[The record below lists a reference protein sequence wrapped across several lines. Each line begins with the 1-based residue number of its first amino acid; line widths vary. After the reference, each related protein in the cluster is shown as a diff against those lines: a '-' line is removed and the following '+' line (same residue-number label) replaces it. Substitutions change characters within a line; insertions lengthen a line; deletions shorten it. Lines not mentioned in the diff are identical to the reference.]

1 MKDTLNEK
9 HLFTK
14 HQAWIS
20 GIANRRYRAV
30 SLEGKGTGVA
40 SMGAGLYLTSEEQA
54 KSFALSFYGNN
65 ALIEEYAVTHP
76 LKLIDYYSK
85 LFQAWRKEWYMKYA
99 ISHMTEID
107 GEYYLEIDEYPA
119 KNAPHYIRDGYGKFL
134 TNKMEATI
142 YLDGV
147 ANRNPL
153 FGICLINPQNYEL
166 INTVE
171 VDAPKTKVLS
181 LKELI

>member
-1 MKDTLNEK
+1 MKDTLIQHN
-9 HLFTK
+9 LFSS
-14 HQAWIS
+14 HW
-20 GIANRRYRAV
+20 RYRAV

-40 SMGAGLYLTSEEQA
+40 SMGAGLYLTSEKQA
-54 KSFALSFYGNN
+54 RRFADTFHGNN
-65 ALIEEYAVTHP
+65 AFIEEYAVTHP
-76 LKLIDYYSK
+76 LKLIDYYSDV
-85 LFQAWRKEWYMKYA
+85 FQAWRKEWYTMTA
-99 ISHMTEID
+99 PHHMTEID

-119 KNAPHYIRDGYGKFL
+119 KNAPHYIRDDYGKFL

-147 ANRNPL
+147 ANGNPL

-171 VDAPKTKVLS
+171 VDEPKTKVLTR
-181 LKELI
+181 KDIYA

>member
-1 MKDTLNEK
+1 
-9 HLFTK
+9 
-14 HQAWIS
+14 
-20 GIANRRYRAV
+20 
-30 SLEGKGTGVA
+30 
-40 SMGAGLYLTSEEQA
+40 
-54 KSFALSFYGNN
+54 
-65 ALIEEYAVTHP
+65 
-76 LKLIDYYSK
+76 
-85 LFQAWRKEWYMKYA
+85 
-99 ISHMTEID
+99 
-107 GEYYLEIDEYPA
+107 
-119 KNAPHYIRDGYGKFL
+119 
-134 TNKMEATI
+134 EATI